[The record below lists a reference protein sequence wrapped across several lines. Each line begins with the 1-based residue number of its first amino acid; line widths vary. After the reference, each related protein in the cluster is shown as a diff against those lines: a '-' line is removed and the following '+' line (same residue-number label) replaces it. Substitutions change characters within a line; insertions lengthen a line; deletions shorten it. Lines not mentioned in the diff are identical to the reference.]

1 MPTAPDIGIPR
12 PRRRAPGT
20 TASAFALSVR
30 LARLERLAKRD
41 AHIEASLR
49 TLRRALGIAEES
61 V

>member
-1 MPTAPDIGIPR
+1 MPAHPDIGIPR
-12 PRRRAPGT
+12 PRRRAAGT